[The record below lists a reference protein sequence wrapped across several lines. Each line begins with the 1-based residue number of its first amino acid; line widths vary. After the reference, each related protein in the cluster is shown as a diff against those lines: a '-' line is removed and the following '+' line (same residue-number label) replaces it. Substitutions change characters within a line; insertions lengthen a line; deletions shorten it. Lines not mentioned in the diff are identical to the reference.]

1 MSYFTHSQRRGTLS
15 ASLGSA
21 ALAAL
26 LLVLPFAPAAHSGVP
41 QSECNANLGFGRVAW
56 DSASGSCVVLDELIL
71 LVPSIEK
78 AKEELAKDSGWTV
91 MKELNLVGV
100 LIIKHSTQ
108 LTLDQLKTHK
118 ATFDNADWTSIVDLN
133 AIATIASPVPV
144 EDPIDDD
151 GSTAVSV
158 SPLALPL
165 ESPQDLAVVAGHER
179 LSLRWAASA
188 DSATITGYQVQ
199 WKAGDED
206 YDAET
211 RQFTTVG
218 TDTTITGLTN
228 DVEYAVRVRATQD
241 GNNHSDWTDEQQA
254 LPRGGGNPVNVK

>member
-15 ASLGSA
+15 TALGSV

-41 QSECNANLGFGRVAW
+41 QSECNADLGFGRVAW

-91 MKELNLVGV
+91 MKELHLVGV

-118 ATFDNADWTSIVDLN
+118 ATFNNADWTSSVGLN
-133 AIATIASPVPV
+133 AIASIGGPVPV

-158 SPLALPL
+158 SPLVLPL
-165 ESPQDLAVVAGHER
+165 EFALADNYPNPFNPTTTIGYVLPTAADVRLEVFNLAGQHITTLVSAHQLAGRHTVEWDATDAQGQAVVSGVYFYR
-179 LSLRWAASA
+179 LQASPGAAL
-188 DSATITGYQVQ
+188 DQF
-199 WKAGDED
+199 
-206 YDAET
+206 DA
-211 RQFTTVG
+211 
-218 TDTTITGLTN
+218 
-228 DVEYAVRVRATQD
+228 
-241 GNNHSDWTDEQQA
+241 
-254 LPRGGGNPVNVK
+254 VKRMLLIR